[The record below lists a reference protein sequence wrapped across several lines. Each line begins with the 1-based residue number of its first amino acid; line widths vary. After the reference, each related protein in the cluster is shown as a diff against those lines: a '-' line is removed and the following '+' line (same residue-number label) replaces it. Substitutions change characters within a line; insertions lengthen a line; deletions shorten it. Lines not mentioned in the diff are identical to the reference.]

1 METPNGKKS
10 LRSFILSAIQ
20 AMRWHQCVCIL
31 DPSMPIETPSD
42 QPNGD
47 DVEERGHI
55 LDGKY

>member
-1 METPNGKKS
+1 MEKEAWEALASQPSKLWGDTNVS
-10 LRSFILSAIQ
+10 D
-20 AMRWHQCVCIL
+20 IL
-31 DPSMPIETPSD
+31 DPSMSIETPSD